1 MDAPIPPAVF
11 GHAPQQPYAYDPD
24 LAKKELAEAGHADGI
39 KTSLM
44 WFKDTGPLAT
54 ELAQSIISAW
64 AKVGVIVEPQQI
76 EKAAW
81 IKRLTALDWDIELQV
96 NTVTTGDADYTLG
109 RLYTSEANRM
119 GYKNKEL
126 DGILTEAR
134 TTSDQERRK
143 SLYGRACEI
152 IWRDAVGV
160 FPAALAATYGLRSTV
175 QQFVPVANSQP
186 EFRAVT
192 TS

>member
-1 MDAPIPPAVF
+1 MTPTSPRRSWPRPAT
-11 GHAPQQPYAYDPD
+11 PT
-24 LAKKELAEAGHADGI
+24 GI
-39 KTSLM
+39 STSMM

-54 ELAQSIISAW
+54 ELAQSFISAW

-119 GYKNKEL
+119 GYKNKKL
-126 DGILTEAR
+126 DGILADAR
-134 TTSDQERRK
+134 STPDQDRRK

-152 IWRDAVGV
+152 IWQDAVGV
-160 FPAALAATYGLRSTV
+160 FPAALSATYGLRSTV
-175 QQFVPVANSQP
+175 QSFVPSANSQP
-186 EFRAVT
+186 EFRTVS

>member
-1 MDAPIPPAVF
+1 
-11 GHAPQQPYAYDPD
+11 
-24 LAKKELAEAGHADGI
+24 
-39 KTSLM
+39 
-44 WFKDTGPLAT
+44 
-54 ELAQSIISAW
+54 
-64 AKVGVIVEPQQI
+64 
-76 EKAAW
+76 
-81 IKRLTALDWDIELQV
+81 
-96 NTVTTGDADYTLG
+96 VTTGDADYTLG